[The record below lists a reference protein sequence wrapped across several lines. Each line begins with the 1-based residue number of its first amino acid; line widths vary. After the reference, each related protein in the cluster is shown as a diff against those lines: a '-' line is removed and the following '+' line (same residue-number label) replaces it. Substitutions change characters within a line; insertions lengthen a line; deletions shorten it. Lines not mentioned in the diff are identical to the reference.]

1 MAPTPDPAA
10 QAMQRARRRRAK
22 TTTQKPPATPPTADE
37 LSVDQVLA
45 HLVEVVETLQPV
57 QPGEPRRH
65 DAIAGAAPG
74 PPNRQQPSLDSQDL
88 LQALALLRQ
97 LSQTLTAWEPALI
110 SAARARGATWTDIA
124 PALGVASRQAAERRY
139 LRLNPQ
145 TGDQPQTTREQRV
158 QTTRD
163 RRSGDRAVAAW
174 ARDNAA
180 HLRELAGQISALPT
194 RDQGGRASRDAIHT
208 ALGDNDVATLLAPLS
223 AAGPALQQSH
233 QALADRVRALDETTT
248 QIRNADHD
256 RRGPTRQASTTE
268 PT

>member
-1 MAPTPDPAA
+1 MAPTPDPAG
-10 QAMQRARRRRAK
+10 QAGQRARRRRAK
-22 TTTQKPPATPPTADE
+22 TTTQKPATPPKSDE
-37 LSVDQVLA
+37 PSVDQMLA
-45 HLVEVVETLQPV
+45 HLIKVMETLQPAHPG
-57 QPGEPRRH
+57 QPGEPEPSS
-65 DAIAGAAPG
+65 GVAPG
-74 PPNRQQPSLDSQDL
+74 PPNHQQPSLDSQNL

-97 LSQTLTAWEPALI
+97 LCQTLTAWEPALI

-194 RDQGGRASRDAIHT
+194 RDQGGQASRDAIHT

-233 QALADRVRALDETTT
+233 QALADRVRALEETTT

-256 RRGPTRQASTTE
+256 RREPTRQASTTQ